1 MKNDKWVIRELFIS
15 NFKPFPSLN
24 PPKKINFTDSNDK
37 IVQFLM
43 LSGFNGYGKTS
54 IFQAIEFA
62 LSGKNEIFEFK
73 DTNKKYSEH
82 ISVNELDK
90 ESLIALELYE
100 EKTKIIK
107 SIIRYNK
114 KVRSDPVG

>member
-1 MKNDKWVIRELFIS
+1 
-15 NFKPFPSLN
+15 
-24 PPKKINFTDSNDK
+24 
-37 IVQFLM
+37 M

-107 SIIRYNK
+107 SII
-114 KVRSDPVG
+114 